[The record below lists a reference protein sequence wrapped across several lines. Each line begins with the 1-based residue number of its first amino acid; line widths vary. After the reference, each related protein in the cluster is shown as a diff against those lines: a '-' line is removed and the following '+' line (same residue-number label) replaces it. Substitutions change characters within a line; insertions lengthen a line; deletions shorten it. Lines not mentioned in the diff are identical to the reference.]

1 MNRKRISSIEDRFV
15 DAVKSALGS
24 GPEWSTDP
32 VLLYRRTVE
41 SDIETAEF
49 ADSSYIIRA
58 SYSLRANDLRI
69 TLRNG
74 EILRIAPI
82 PVDYWDRL
90 LAAPSKGRFFLNY
103 IQPRHNVERLNVGWF
118 RRMYDRFKSR
128 SQIL

>member
-1 MNRKRISSIEDRFV
+1 MNREQISSIEDRFV
-15 DAVKSALGS
+15 DAVKSALRLES
-24 GPEWSTDP
+24 EWSMEP
-32 VLLYRRTVE
+32 VILYRRTVK

-49 ADSSYIIRA
+49 ADSSYITRA
-58 SYSLRANDLRI
+58 VYNLRANDLRI

-74 EILRIAPI
+74 NILRVAPI

-103 IQPRHNVERLNVGWF
+103 IQPRHNVERLDVGWF

-128 SQIL
+128 SQTP